1 MRWIYM
7 LSILV
12 VDDEAP
18 IRDWIV
24 YCIERMG
31 DKFQVVGTAKSG
43 NEAYE
48 LALQQKPNLVIA
60 DIKMPGMDGIELM
73 QAVKKVLPYTKFV
86 ILTNYAEFSYAKK
99 AITYGAIEYLLK
111 SELRSIDLVNVLE
124 KALEE
129 QTKLVEGKN
138 AEILSNGYVDLYS
151 LYQNYQDE
159 AYCSRFWQNLGMSA
173 DKPYSIIGVFE
184 DTNCNQRQ
192 VISGIV
198 KEISPFYFNAAFREQ
213 IIYIVI
219 QEETREELD
228 QSINS
233 FVSNYFGKTI
243 QNLAVGPIQMNLN
256 NFIKAVEQV
265 HSTLNSIF
273 FKTQKEI
280 LYYNQLI
287 QIKKIDRNAIRRE
300 YNEILSQLSLRQYEK
315 TIGAIRTWFNNF
327 LQVNVQDIIWA
338 KEMCIKFVISI
349 EERLY
354 QLNSEYEHSSAE
366 TGKLSSAQICKEVSL
381 NMINAALS
389 EKDGVRSKSIS
400 EALDFIHRNYNQDIS
415 LIKVANHVY
424 LSSEYFSRLFKE
436 EVGVNFS
443 VYLMMYRLSCAE
455 QLLKSSDMQISQ
467 IASEVGYTNPGYFSR
482 IYKKYMGMTPE
493 KARSQNSVKMSK

>member
-1 MRWIYM
+1 M

-31 DKFQVVGTAKSG
+31 DNFHVTGTAKSG
-43 NEAYE
+43 NEAYQ
-48 LALQQKPNLVIA
+48 LVLQQKPNVVIA

-73 QAVKKVLPYTKFV
+73 QAVKKVLKYTKFI

-124 KALEE
+124 KVLEE
-129 QTKLVEGKN
+129 QTKVVEGKN
-138 AEILSNGYVDLYS
+138 PEILSNGYVDLYT

-159 AYCSRFWQNLGMSA
+159 TYCAHFWQRLGMNP
-173 DKPYSIIGVFE
+173 DKPYCVIGVFE
-184 DTNCNQRQ
+184 DTNLDQRQ

-198 KEISPFYFNAAFREQ
+198 KEISSFYFNAAFREQ
-213 IIYIVI
+213 IIYIVL
-219 QEETREELD
+219 QEETRQVLE
-228 QSINS
+228 QNVTRFVNS
-233 FVSNYFGKTI
+233 YFNKVT
-243 QNLAVGPIQMNLN
+243 QNIAVGPIQDNLS
-256 NFIKAVEQV
+256 NFIKTIEQV
-265 HSTLNSIF
+265 QATLSSTF
-273 FKTQKEI
+273 FKTQKGI
-280 LYYNQLI
+280 LYYSQLVH
-287 QIKKIDRNAIRRE
+287 IKGIDRNRIRKE
-300 YNEILSQLSLRQYEK
+300 YKEILFQLSLKQYKKPIDDIED
-315 TIGAIRTWFNNF
+315 WFNNF
-327 LQVNVQDIIWA
+327 LHVNVEDIIWA
-338 KEMCIKFVISI
+338 KEMCIKIVISI

-366 TGKLSSAQICKEVSL
+366 TGRLNSAQTCKEVSL
-381 NMINAALS
+381 NMINAALM
-389 EKDGVRSKSIS
+389 EKDGVRPKAIS

-436 EVGVNFS
+436 ETGVNFS

-455 QLLKSSDMQISQ
+455 QLLKTTDMQISQ
-467 IASEVGYTNPGYFSR
+467 IASDVGYTNPGYFSR

-493 KARSQNSVKMSK
+493 KSRSQNSAKRSK